1 MENLYDILEVSRK
14 ASKEVIDKAY
24 KTLAKKYHPD
34 LQTPE
39 NKQMAEEKMKKINE
53 AYSILSDDVQ
63 RAKYDSKLE
72 EEEKNRQDNY
82 TYQQENNYYTQ
93 PNKYESNIND
103 NYDDSNYTETNNWQ
117 ENFQKLSK
125 KEQAKLRRKLE
136 KDANKEYRRQYE
148 KFFYNLGVGRIKH
161 RWTLKDFI
169 TILLVIIVL
178 VIIFLILW
186 VIPYTHNWML
196 GLYEENLFIR
206 IIVNIFIG
214 IFNGIVTF
222 VKNLFN

>member
-53 AYSILSDDVQ
+53 AYSILSDDVK
-63 RAKYDSKLE
+63 RANYDKELE
-72 EEEKNRQDNY
+72 EEENNNQKVY
-82 TYQQENNYYTQ
+82 TPQQNTYENDSY
-93 PNKYESNIND
+93 ND
-103 NYDDSNYTETNNWQ
+103 NYYSDSNANYNNTDTNDWQ
-117 ENFQKLSK
+117 QNFQKLSK
-125 KEQAKLRRKLE
+125 REQAKLRRKLE

-148 KFFYNLGVGRIKH
+148 QFFYNLGVGRIKH
-161 RWTLKDFI
+161 KWKLKDFI
-169 TILLVIIVL
+169 TIFLVIVAL

-186 VIPYTHNWML
+186 AIPYTHNWMIS
-196 GLYEENLFIR
+196 LYEENLFIR

-222 VKNLFN
+222 VKNIFN

>member
-53 AYSILSDDVQ
+53 AYSVLSDDVQ
-63 RAKYDSKLE
+63 RAKYDKELE
-72 EEEKNRQDNY
+72 DEENNRQNEY
-82 TYQQENNYYTQ
+82 IPQQDNNYYTQ
-93 PNKYESNIND
+93 PDIYENMEYN
-103 NYDDSNYTETNNWQ
+103 NVETNDWQ
-117 ENFQKLSK
+117 ENFQKLNK
-125 KEQAKLRRKLE
+125 REQTRLRKKLE
-136 KDANKEYRRQYE
+136 KDANQEYRRQYAE
-148 KFFYNLGVGRIKH
+148 FFKNLGFRVRIKH
-161 RWTLKDFI
+161 KWTFKDVL
-169 TILLVIIVL
+169 TIFLVIL
-178 VIIFLILW
+178 ALAIIFLILW
-186 VIPYTHNWML
+186 AIPFTHNWMI
-196 GLYEENLFIR
+196 GLYEENIFIR

-222 VKNLFN
+222 IENIFS

>member
-14 ASKEVIDKAY
+14 ASREVIDKAY

-34 LQTPE
+34 LQAPE

-53 AYSILSDDVQ
+53 AYSVLSDDVK
-63 RAKYDSKLE
+63 RANYDKELE
-72 EEEKNRQDNY
+72 EEENNRQKSY
-82 TYQQENNYYTQ
+82 TPQQNTYENNGYNDDYY
-93 PNKYESNIND
+93 NASNAYYN
-103 NYDDSNYTETNNWQ
+103 NAETNEWQ
-117 ENFQKLSK
+117 QNFQQLSK

-136 KDANKEYRRQYE
+136 KEANKEYRRQYE
-148 KFFYNLGVGRIKH
+148 QFFNNLGVGRIKH
-161 RWTLKDFI
+161 RWTFKDFL
-169 TILLVIIVL
+169 TIFLVILVL

-186 VIPYTHNWML
+186 AIPYTHNWMIS
-196 GLYEENLFIR
+196 LYEENLFIR

-222 VKNLFN
+222 VKNIFN

>member
-34 LQTPE
+34 LQAPE

-53 AYSILSDDVQ
+53 AYSVLSDDVQ
-63 RAKYDSKLE
+63 RARYDRELE
-72 EEEKNRQDNY
+72 EEENNRQKSY
-82 TYQQENNYYTQ
+82 TPQQNTYENNGYNDDYY
-93 PNKYESNIND
+93 NASNAYYN
-103 NYDDSNYTETNNWQ
+103 NAETNEWQ
-117 ENFQKLSK
+117 QNFQQLSK

-136 KDANKEYRRQYE
+136 KDANQEYRRQYAE
-148 KFFYNLGVGRIKH
+148 FFRNLGFRGRIKH
-161 RWTLKDFI
+161 RWTFKDFL
-169 TILLVIIVL
+169 TIFLVILVL

-186 VIPYTHNWML
+186 AIPYTHNWMIS
-196 GLYEENLFIR
+196 LYEENLFIR

-222 VKNLFN
+222 VKNIFN